1 MSEPRA
7 PQDANVD
14 RATVEGFG
22 REWTSFD
29 QRALPEAELRR
40 IFADYFAVF
49 PFATLPPGAVGFDL
63 GCGSGRWARLAAER
77 VGHLHCVDASAA
89 ALDVARV
96 MLAAR
101 DNVSLHHAAV
111 DALPFADGSMD
122 FGYSLGVLH
131 HVPDTAAGIASCVAK
146 LKPGAP
152 FLVYLYYAFDQR
164 PAWFRA
170 LWRASDVVRR
180 LVSRAPYPLRY
191 AASQALALC
200 VYWPLARGAA
210 WLERRGLAVE
220 GLPLSAYRDKSFY
233 TMRTDA
239 LDRFGTRLEQRFTRA
254 QIAAMMAA
262 AGLTDIRF
270 HDGPPYWCAVGYRRR
285 DASPSP

>member
-7 PQDANVD
+7 PQEANVD

-29 QRALPEAELRR
+29 QRALSESELRR

-49 PFATLPPGAVGFDL
+49 PFDALPPDAVGFDL

-170 LWRASDVVRR
+170 LWRASDVLRR
-180 LVSRAPYPLRY
+180 LLSRAPYPLRY
-191 AASQALALC
+191 AASQALALS

-254 QIAAMMAA
+254 QISTMMAA

-270 HDGPPYWCAVGYRRR
+270 HDGPPYWCAVGYKRR

>member
-1 MSEPRA
+1 MNEPRDT
-7 PQDANVD
+7 PQANVD

-29 QRALPEAELRR
+29 QRALPEAELQR

-49 PFATLPPGAVGFDL
+49 PFETLPPDAVGFDL

-89 ALDVARV
+89 ALDVARAT
-96 MLAAR
+96 LAAR
-101 DNVSLHHAAV
+101 DNVSLHLAPV
-111 DALPFADGSMD
+111 DALPFADGSLD

-170 LWRASDVVRR
+170 LWRASDLLRR
-180 LVSRAPYPLRY
+180 LLSRAPYPVRY
-191 AASQALALC
+191 AASQALALG

-239 LDRFGTRLEQRFTRA
+239 LDRFGTRLEQRFTRV
-254 QIAAMMAA
+254 QIAAMMTA

-270 HDGPPYWCAVGYRRR
+270 HDGPPYWCAVGRRR
-285 DASPSP
+285 SDPLDPP

>member
-96 MLAAR
+96 MLAGR

-152 FLVYLYYAFDQR
+152 FLIYLYYAFDQR

>member
-1 MSEPRA
+1 MSGRPGETTRNL
-7 PQDANVD
+7 DA
-14 RATVEGFG
+14 ATVEGFG

-29 QRALPEAELRR
+29 QRELPADELAR

-49 PFATLPPGAVGFDL
+49 PFESLPPHAVGFDL

-89 ALDVARV
+89 ALAVARRS
-96 MLAAR
+96 LAERA
-101 DNVSLHHAAV
+101 NVSFHHAAV

-152 FLVYLYYAFDQR
+152 FLLYLYYAFDQR

-170 LWRASDVVRR
+170 LWRVSDLLRR
-180 LVSRAPYPLRY
+180 LLSRAPYGLRL
-191 AASQALALC
+191 AVSQLLALT
-200 VYWPLARGAA
+200 VYWPLARGAR
-210 WLERRGLAVE
+210 WLERHGRAVD

-239 LDRFGTRLEQRFTRA
+239 LDRFGTRLEQRFTRT

-262 AGLTDIRF
+262 AGLDDIRF
-270 HDGPPYWCAVGYRRR
+270 HDGPPYWCAVGRK
-285 DASPSP
+285 A

>member
-1 MSEPRA
+1 MNEPRA

-180 LVSRAPYPLRY
+180 LLSRAPYPLRY